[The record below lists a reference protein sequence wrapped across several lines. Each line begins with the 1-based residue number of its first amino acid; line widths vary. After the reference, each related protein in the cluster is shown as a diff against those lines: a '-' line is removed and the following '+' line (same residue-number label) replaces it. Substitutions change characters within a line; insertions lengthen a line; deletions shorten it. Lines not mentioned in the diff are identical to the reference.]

1 MMEIVDGISFFP
13 DCEAVMVAGDDPHD
27 DNPFLDPIRV
37 DKYIVAPWGVN
48 NDLPDVVR
56 EHIERS
62 EIMSSNLEF
71 NRNVMFGLGPRLVR
85 RMPDGSCEE
94 VTSGKEYD
102 FFERNDIAMFLMET
116 MTDMAYFANAFT
128 QLIPDRSFRE
138 IYTIRNAE
146 AVFSRWGLDR
156 RYSINRHLYSNAWKD
171 GVPSSDNIAASP
183 VVDEYDAVNDT
194 VRLMKARTRRM
205 IYGCYM
211 PSPGRPYYSR
221 PNWYSL
227 FTSGWY
233 ALGVSIPE
241 LKRTILKNHLGVKFI
256 IYISPKYFRQR
267 EKEEGVDEKDIK
279 AVKELRER
287 EVQKFRDFLS
297 GEENMSKAM
306 VAFKEMVPTSSS
318 GAEEKYIEIL
328 PVKNDIEGGEFLV
341 DLDSVTNMTCYAMQ
355 IHPSLIG
362 AVPGKSSGSLSGT
375 DKRELF
381 LMKQALLKPVVNRC
395 LKPLEVV
402 RRVNGWDPAISIQ
415 IPEYIF
421 TTLDQNKSGK
431 QESTNTE
438 I

>member
-1 MMEIVDGISFFP
+1 MT
-13 DCEAVMVAGDDPHD
+13 A
-27 DNPFLDPIRV
+27 
-37 DKYIVAPWGVN
+37 
-48 NDLPDVVR
+48 
-56 EHIERS
+56 
-62 EIMSSNLEF
+62 
-71 NRNVMFGLGPRLVR
+71 R
-85 RMPDGSCEE
+85 R
-94 VTSGKEYD
+94 
-102 FFERNDIAMFLMET
+102 
-116 MTDMAYFANAFT
+116 
-128 QLIPDRSFRE
+128 
-138 IYTIRNAE
+138 
-146 AVFSRWGLDR
+146 
-156 RYSINRHLYSNAWKD
+156 
-171 GVPSSDNIAASP
+171 
-183 VVDEYDAVNDT
+183 
-194 VRLMKARTRRM
+194 RRM
-205 IYGCYM
+205 IYGSYM

-227 FTSGWY
+227 FASGWY
-233 ALGVSIPE
+233 ALGVSIPA

-267 EKEEGVDEKDIK
+267 EREEGIDEKDTT
-279 AVKELRER
+279 AVKQLRER

-318 GAEEKYIEIL
+318 GAEEKYIEIV

-402 RRVNGWDPAISIQ
+402 RRINKWDPDITIQ

-431 QESTNTE
+431 QESTTDE

>member
-85 RMPDGSCEE
+85 RTPDGQYEE
-94 VTSGKEYD
+94 VASGKEYD
-102 FFERNDIAMFLMET
+102 FFERNDIAMYLLET
-116 MTDMAYFANAFT
+116 MTDMAYFANSFT

-146 AVFSRWGLDR
+146 AVFSRWGLDKR
-156 RYSINRHLYSNAWKD
+156 GAIISHLYSNQWPD
-171 GVPSSDNIAASP
+171 GNPAPDNIASSP
-183 VVDEYDAVNDT
+183 VVDEFDAVADT
-194 VRLMKARTRRM
+194 QRLMTARRRRM
-205 IYGCYM
+205 IYGSYM

-227 FTSGWY
+227 FASGWY
-233 ALGVSIPE
+233 ALGVSIPA

-267 EKEEGVDEKDIK
+267 EREEGVDEKDTT
-279 AVKELRER
+279 AVKQLRER

-318 GAEEKYIEIL
+318 GAEEKYIEIV

-402 RRVNGWDPAISIQ
+402 RRINKWDPDITIQ

-431 QESTNTE
+431 QESTTDE